1 MTLKPNAT
9 AKIKRGECE
18 SAAYR
23 GVGKKCHPEKAV
35 DEQKPNWL
43 GWTRSK
49 RQQRKIPT
57 LKGSVRTLLDFA
69 RGIAESNER
78 NEVQ

>member
-1 MTLKPNAT
+1 MSKNRSGWDGPE
-9 AKIKRGECE
+9 AKD
-18 SAAYR
+18 S
-23 GVGKKCHPEKAV
+23 KK
-35 DEQKPNWL
+35 
-43 GWTRSK
+43 T
-49 RQQRKIPT
+49 PT